1 MSQPLSP
8 STQAVIGSWKME
20 NLVISPET
28 VRDMQRL
35 SAGEMTLA
43 EALEQIRQRVAPNE
57 QICRRRHRLYGKRR
71 V

>member
-1 MSQPLSP
+1 
-8 STQAVIGSWKME
+8 ME

-43 EALEQIRQRVAPNE
+43 EALEQIRQRVASE
-57 QICRRRHRLYGKRR
+57 
-71 V
+71 

>member
-28 VRDMQRL
+28 IRDMQRL

-43 EALEQIRQRVAPNE
+43 EALEQIRQRVAAE
-57 QICRRRHRLYGKRR
+57 
-71 V
+71 